1 MDNKHC
7 ASSLRLRHALQ
18 IEAGPDW
25 EVLGDKGV
33 VETLSLNLGM
43 RTRYSSIGTLYSTFP

>member
-7 ASSLRLRHALQ
+7 ASSLLLRHALQ

-43 RTRYSSIGTLYSTFP
+43 RTRYSSIGTLYSTSP